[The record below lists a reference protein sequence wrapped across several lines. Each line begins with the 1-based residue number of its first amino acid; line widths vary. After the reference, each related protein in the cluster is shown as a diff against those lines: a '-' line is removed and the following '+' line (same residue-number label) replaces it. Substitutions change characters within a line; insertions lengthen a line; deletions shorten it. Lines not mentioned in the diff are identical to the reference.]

1 MLQVN
6 FTKEGNWYEGL
17 EFSDSHLVTSANH
30 NKDLGIAGIIL
41 SKPNGGEHAIEKMV
55 RASVTVLFENGLTMY
70 GTLYENTKGGFN
82 FGVATRKYKDAS
94 GVEQSVNQN
103 LGNIPMAIQAQI
115 MRYAATR
122 TQVVASAPVV
132 ETPAP
137 VATPEPVATPAPV
150 TTPAPVATVAVG
162 QAETLKALLSKP
174 GLTADQINAIISAM

>member
-6 FTKEGNWYEGL
+6 FEKEGNWYEGL

-41 SKPNGGEHAIEKMV
+41 SKPNGGEHAIEKNV

-82 FGVATRKYKDAS
+82 FGVATRKYNDAA

-115 MRYAATR
+115 MRYATTR

-137 VATPEPVATPAPV
+137 VATPAPV
-150 TTPAPVATVAVG
+150 VTPAPVATEASAAVG

>member
-6 FTKEGNWYEGL
+6 FAKEGNWYEGL

-82 FGVATRKYKDAS
+82 FGVATRKYMNAA
-94 GVEQSVNQN
+94 GEEQSVNHN
-103 LGNIPMAIQAQI
+103 LGNIPMAIQAQV
-115 MRYAATR
+115 MRYATTR

-137 VATPEPVATPAPV
+137 VATPAPAPVATPAPG
-150 TTPAPVATVAVG
+150 PN
-162 QAETLKALLSKP
+162 QR
-174 GLTADQINAIISAM
+174 NY

>member
-6 FTKEGNWYEGL
+6 FAKEGNWYEGL

-41 SKPNGGEHAIEKMV
+41 SKPNGGEHAIEKNV

-82 FGVATRKYKDAS
+82 FGVATRKYKDAA

-115 MRYAATR
+115 MRYATTR

-137 VATPEPVATPAPV
+137 VATPAPV
-150 TTPAPVATVAVG
+150 VTPAPVATEASAAVG

>member
-6 FTKEGNWYEGL
+6 FAKEGNWYEGL

-41 SKPNGGEHAIEKMV
+41 SKPNGGEHAIEKNV

-82 FGVATRKYKDAS
+82 FGVATRKYMNAA
-94 GVEQSVNQN
+94 GEEQSVNHN
-103 LGNIPMAIQAQI
+103 LGNIPMAIQAQV
-115 MRYAATR
+115 MRYATTR
-122 TQVVASAPVV
+122 TQVVASAPVA
-132 ETPAP
+132 ETPA
-137 VATPEPVATPAPV
+137 PVATPAPV
-150 TTPAPVATVAVG
+150 TTPAPVATEANAAG